1 MKPSTALANN
11 YDAVQRIVASRRV
24 LNPRI
29 FGSVASG
36 LDTEQ
41 SDLDL
46 LVDSTP
52 ETTML
57 DIGAIKNALQK
68 LLGVRVDVLTPN
80 ALPDAFRQQVIAN
93 AMPL

>member
-1 MKPSTALANN
+1 MKPSIALANN
-11 YDAVQRIVASRRV
+11 VDAVRRIVASRRV
-24 LNPRI
+24 VNPRV

-36 LDTEQ
+36 HDTHE

-52 ETTML
+52 ETTL
-57 DIGAIKNALQK
+57 FDIGAIKHRLQQ

-80 ALPDAFRQQVIAN
+80 ALPDTFRQEVLAN

>member
-1 MKPSTALANN
+1 
-11 YDAVQRIVASRRV
+11 VR
-24 LNPRI
+24 NPRI

-52 ETTML
+52 ETTMF
-57 DIGAIKNALQK
+57 DIGAIKNALQN

-80 ALPDAFRQQVIAN
+80 ALPDTFRQQVIAN

>member
-11 YDAVQRIVASRRV
+11 YEAVRRIVASRRV

-36 LDTEQ
+36 LDTDQ

-52 ETTML
+52 ETTL
-57 DIGAIKNALQK
+57 FDIGAIKHALQQ

-80 ALPDAFRQQVIAN
+80 ALPDTFRQHVLAS

>member
-1 MKPSTALANN
+1 MKPSIALVNN
-11 YDAVQRIVASRRV
+11 YEAVRRIVASRRV

-36 LDTEQ
+36 LDTDQ

-52 ETTML
+52 ETTL
-57 DIGAIKNALQK
+57 FDIGAIKHALQQ

-80 ALPDAFRQQVIAN
+80 ALPDAFRQQVLAN

>member
-1 MKPSTALANN
+1 MKPSIALANN
-11 YDAVQRIVASRRV
+11 YDAVQRIVASRHV

-36 LDTEQ
+36 LDTDQ

-52 ETTML
+52 ETTMF
-57 DIGAIKNALQK
+57 DIGAIKNELQK

-80 ALPDAFRQQVIAN
+80 ALPDSFRQHVIAN

>member
-11 YDAVQRIVASRRV
+11 YDAVKRIVASRRV
-24 LNPRI
+24 RNPRI

-52 ETTML
+52 ETTMF

-80 ALPDAFRQQVIAN
+80 ALPDAFRQHVIAN
-93 AMPL
+93 ALPL

>member
-1 MKPSTALANN
+1 MKPSIALANN

-36 LDTEQ
+36 LDTEL

-52 ETTML
+52 ETTMF
-57 DIGAIKNALQK
+57 DIGAIKSALQK

-80 ALPDAFRQQVIAN
+80 ALPDSFRQHVIAN
-93 AMPL
+93 ALPL

>member
-11 YDAVQRIVASRRV
+11 YDAVRRIVASRRV
-24 LNPRI
+24 QNPRI
-29 FGSVASG
+29 FGSVATG
-36 LDTEQ
+36 LDTEH

-52 ETTML
+52 ETTMF
-57 DIGAIKNALQK
+57 DIGAIKNALQQ

-80 ALPDAFRQQVIAN
+80 ALPEAFRQYVLAN